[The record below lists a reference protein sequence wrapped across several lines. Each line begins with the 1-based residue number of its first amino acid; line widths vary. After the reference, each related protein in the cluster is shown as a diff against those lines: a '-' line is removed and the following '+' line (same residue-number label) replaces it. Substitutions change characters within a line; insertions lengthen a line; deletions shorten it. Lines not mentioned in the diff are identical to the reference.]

1 MPHLAALIF
10 AHLAEE
16 QFFGFSR
23 FLSHHF
29 GCREGVP
36 TSRRKGLWVDGVAV
50 GAMLAGLLWLDHAG
64 TSGPWRELLYGFLH
78 ADSFQH
84 FYLQLSECSPGG
96 KRYAPGAVSSVGYQA
111 YLWMNPVPLSPW
123 MLLGAA
129 PIVLNYWMNS
139 RKARRSLA

>member
-1 MPHLAALIF
+1 MPWLAALIV

-29 GCREGVP
+29 GCAEGVP
-36 TSRRKGLWVDGVAV
+36 VSRRRGIWVDGVLV

-64 TSGPWRELLYGFLH
+64 VSGPWRDLLYGFLH

-84 FYLQLSECSPGG
+84 FYLQAAEWKRGG
-96 KRYAPGAVSSVGYQA
+96 EQYAPGTTSSIGYQV
-111 YLWMNPVPLSPW
+111 YLWGNPIPPSPW

-129 PIVLNYWMNS
+129 PIVLNYALNW
-139 RKARRSLA
+139 RKARA